1 MPPNRKEH
9 LMYAA
14 VILMALLGL
23 GQFII
28 GFVILAIAVPCS
40 IAWDGISHGI
50 DRYFERR
57 VARRGYRL

>member
-1 MPPNRKEH
+1 
-9 LMYAA
+9 MYAA